1 MYLMQLQSKG
11 GQADMAKNK
20 EFKAGAYAVIAGI
33 AVAAVL
39 VVITIFAYTTRYT
52 AFDPEKVAQTYVD
65 TIVQTGDGYNAY
77 KNTLVSKNSKYGD
90 FIRNAYMK
98 PYYNNG
104 DDVKKAD
111 FVGTGSEEEA
121 KAIDTVYSTMYD
133 YYTELLKTYGMDNYD
148 AVYSKYFEKLA
159 QTRKEVY
166 GDEYMDDE
174 FMFGAFEA
182 NVSKYGQS
190 LTGTQRIFASD
201 DKTVIQEQSTGIYQ
215 EMFGTEQD
223 VEVDVL
229 DEKTQKKKTVTEK
242 QPVYKFTTSVKECK
256 ELSAD
261 EAKAYVAAYKERITP
276 VANMGEAKADQFGL
290 EDIEKEKKILF
301 FTKKD
306 TDKKKSDMV
315 GAFQKLDNSESI
327 ESVCDVTLEVK
338 LDDGTVVAN
347 QQLYVVKIGNSWYVD
362 NTNVNTS
369 GLYLAK

>member
-1 MYLMQLQSKG
+1 
-11 GQADMAKNK
+11 MAKNK

-242 QPVYKFTTSVKECK
+242 QPVYKFTTSVKDCK

-261 EAKAYVAAYKERITP
+261 ETKAYVAAYKERITP

-338 LDDGTVVAN
+338 LDNGTVVAS
-347 QQLYVVKIGNSWYVD
+347 QQAYVVKIGNSWYVD